1 MDAPAD
7 SNNAGSQIPSE
18 LRQRMLNRASTFAVG
33 VRPSTPKLSR
43 RRSSL
48 LSNLSD
54 AQQSLRSSTDGLHRP
69 NRHDD
74 MDKLMSSDDTTWW
87 HSSPVFIVI
96 IPAVAALTHP
106 NGGAVATDLVM
117 LMLSA
122 WLLHK
127 CADAPW

>member
-7 SNNAGSQIPSE
+7 SSTSIPSE
-18 LRQRMLNRASTFAVG
+18 LRQRMLSRASTFAEG
-33 VRPSTPKLSR
+33 VRPSTPKLAR

-48 LSNLSD
+48 LSNFSD
-54 AQQSLRSSTDGLHRP
+54 AQQSFRSSTDSLHRSS
-69 NRHDD
+69 RHND
-74 MDKLMSSDDTTWW
+74 MDKLESSDDTTWW

-122 WLLHK
+122 WLLSK